1 MKCSDIPPGICQ
13 NFHQTVGF
21 GNIFYGYFIA
31 ICFCVFLSTLYA
43 FFIYFKYNNIVYV
56 IKWHVGIFLVNMTIL
71 FWVPSVIFSWSCSV
85 SGPCSPVVFFGSVF
99 TLGSIALVVLDLLI
113 SPEVKYFKRQKE
125 AEETSVILEKMKRAK
140 PELGV
145 IINCYHNVKQK
156 STNKVTTFTDH
167 REFPI
172 DSFLD
177 ETDLPSSL
185 NNNVTLFYIALSITA
200 GDSASAEV
208 FNQFKNRFIA
218 ANQHRDEAMEATIG
232 MTLQGF
238 IEEETTIFGKY
249 TFPTSSRL
257 LTVQGQLPWWAN
269 QTWSYAHSV
278 LNISIIQR

>member
-1 MKCSDIPPGICQ
+1 
-13 NFHQTVGF
+13 
-21 GNIFYGYFIA
+21 
-31 ICFCVFLSTLYA
+31 
-43 FFIYFKYNNIVYV
+43 
-56 IKWHVGIFLVNMTIL
+56 MTIL
-71 FWVPSVIFSWSCSV
+71 FWVPSVIFSRSCSV
-85 SGPCSPVVFFGSVF
+85 SFSCSPVVFFGSVL
-99 TLGSIALVVLDLLI
+99 TLGCIALVVLDFLI

-125 AEETSVILEKMKRAK
+125 GEETCVILEKMKRAK
-140 PELGV
+140 PEIGV
-145 IINCYHNVKQK
+145 IINCYHNHNVKQF

-218 ANQHRDEAMEATIG
+218 ANQHRDEALEATIG
-232 MTLQGF
+232 MTVQGF
-238 IEEETTIFGKY
+238 IQEDTTIFGKS